1 MFIRVTRKK
10 NKIQFITLWKKRN
23 SISISYYLYYLKI
36 LFEGKVDLTY
46 SDFSFMIG
54 TNFVT
59 NYLYSLKK
67 KIYII
72 FYYTVLL
79 SPHYVFLLCAKL

>member
-23 SISISYYLYYLKI
+23 FISISCYLYYFKI

-46 SDFSFMIG
+46 SDFSF
-54 TNFVT
+54 
-59 NYLYSLKK
+59 YDWD
-67 KIYII
+67 
-72 FYYTVLL
+72 
-79 SPHYVFLLCAKL
+79 